1 MAPNFKI
8 YLARIDGRQ
17 DSSKVLNM
25 TTLPPYKK
33 YAIVA
38 LALVFGWFST
48 FMINGIEVNE
58 TSMYCLKLKDKANMD
73 LCSKDIL

>member
-1 MAPNFKI
+1 
-8 YLARIDGRQ
+8 
-17 DSSKVLNM
+17 M

-33 YAIVA
+33 YALIS

-48 FMINGIEVNE
+48 FAFNGIEVNE

-73 LCSKDIL
+73 LCNKVTL

>member
-1 MAPNFKI
+1 
-8 YLARIDGRQ
+8 
-17 DSSKVLNM
+17 M

-38 LALVFGWFST
+38 LALVFGWFSS

-73 LCSKDIL
+73 LCSKEIL